1 MSYTLAMT
9 YSQLIKLATWA
20 SVIVALVLIIIK
32 TWAWDQTQS
41 VSLLASL
48 IDSIMDSAASLI
60 NFFAVRYA
68 MAPADEE
75 HRFGHG
81 KAEALA
87 GLAQAL
93 LILGSI
99 GLLLSQTVG
108 RLWDPVMVENS
119 AIGISVMIAS
129 IVLTGALVL
138 LQRLVVKRTQS
149 TAIEADSLHYAS
161 DLLMN
166 FGVIIALILATYGYY
181 GADPYLALGIG
192 AYVVYSAWG
201 IAKTAFHLLLDHELS
216 DGQRQIIT
224 QLALT
229 QPLVLGMHD
238 LRSRQSGHMQFIQL
252 HLELQDNMLLMQAH
266 DVADA
271 LEQRIMEA
279 FPYADVIIHLDPV
292 SVADQKIDGKTER
305 FTAPHH

>member
-1 MSYTLAMT
+1 MT

-20 SVIVALVLIIIK
+20 SIIVAVSLIVIK
-32 TWAWDQTQS
+32 TWAWDETQS

-48 IDSIMDSAASLI
+48 IDSIMDSVASLI

-108 RLWDPVMVENS
+108 RLWDPVVVENTP
-119 AIGISVMIAS
+119 IGISVMVAS
-129 IVLTGALVL
+129 MVLTGALVL
-138 LQRLVVKRTQS
+138 LQRQVVKQTQS
-149 TAIEADSLHYAS
+149 TAIEADSLHYTS

-166 FGVIIALILATYGYY
+166 FGVIIALVLATYGYY

-192 AYVVYSAWG
+192 AYVIYSAWG

-216 DGQRQIIT
+216 DEQRQNIT

-229 QPLVLGMHD
+229 QPLVLGIHD
-238 LRSRQSGHMQFIQL
+238 LRTRQSGHMQFIQL
-252 HLELQDNMLLMQAH
+252 HLDLQDDMLLMHAH

-271 LEQRIMEA
+271 LEQRIMKA

-292 SVADQKIDGKTER
+292 SITTKNKAQKN
-305 FTAPHH
+305 P

>member
-1 MSYTLAMT
+1 MT

-20 SVIVALVLIIIK
+20 SVLVALSLIIIK

-68 MAPADEE
+68 MAPADKE

-93 LILGSI
+93 LILSSI
-99 GLLLSQTVG
+99 GLLISLTLG
-108 RLWDPVMVENS
+108 RLWEPVVVEKTS
-119 AIGISVMIAS
+119 LGISVMIAS
-129 IVLTGALVL
+129 MVLTAALIVLQQHVI
-138 LQRLVVKRTQS
+138 KRTQS
-149 TAIEADSLHYAS
+149 TAIEADSLHYVS
-161 DLLMN
+161 DLFMN
-166 FGVIIALILATYGYY
+166 FGVIIALVLAAYGFN
-181 GADPYLALGIG
+181 GADPYLALGIS

-216 DGQRQIIT
+216 DEERLTIT

-252 HLELQDNMLLMQAH
+252 HLDLQDDMLLMHAH

-271 LEQRIMEA
+271 LEQRIIEV

-292 SVADQKIDGKTER
+292 SVTTKNKAQKN
-305 FTAPHH
+305 P

>member
-1 MSYTLAMT
+1 MT

-20 SVIVALVLIIIK
+20 SVIVAVCLIVIK
-32 TWAWDQTQS
+32 TWAWDETQS

-48 IDSIMDSAASLI
+48 IDSIMDSVASLI

-108 RLWDPVMVENS
+108 RLWDPVVVENTP
-119 AIGISVMIAS
+119 IGISVMVAS
-129 IVLTGALVL
+129 MVLTGALVL
-138 LQRLVVKRTQS
+138 LQRQVVKHTQS
-149 TAIEADSLHYAS
+149 TAIEADSLHYTS

-166 FGVIIALILATYGYY
+166 FGVIIALVLATYGYY

-192 AYVVYSAWG
+192 AYVIYSAWG

-216 DGQRQIIT
+216 DQQRQNIT
-224 QLALT
+224 QLALA
-229 QPLVLGMHD
+229 QPLVLGIHD
-238 LRSRQSGHMQFIQL
+238 LRTRQSGHMQFIQL
-252 HLELQDNMLLMQAH
+252 HLDLQDDMLLMHAH

-271 LEQRIMEA
+271 LEQRIMKE

-292 SVADQKIDGKTER
+292 SVTAQKN
-305 FTAPHH
+305 P

>member
-1 MSYTLAMT
+1 MT

-20 SVIVALVLIIIK
+20 SVLVALSLIIIK

-68 MAPADEE
+68 MAPADKE

-93 LILGSI
+93 LILSSI
-99 GLLLSQTVG
+99 GLLISLTLS
-108 RLWDPVMVENS
+108 RLWDPVVVEKTS
-119 AIGISVMIAS
+119 LGISVMIAS
-129 IVLTGALVL
+129 MVLTAALIVLQQHVI
-138 LQRLVVKRTQS
+138 KRTQS
-149 TAIEADSLHYAS
+149 TAIEADSLHYVS
-161 DLLMN
+161 DLFMN
-166 FGVIIALILATYGYY
+166 FGVIIALVLAAYGFY
-181 GADPYLALGIG
+181 GADPYLALGIS

-216 DGQRQIIT
+216 DEERLTIT

-252 HLELQDNMLLMQAH
+252 HLDLQDDMLLMHAH

-271 LEQRIMEA
+271 LEQRIIEV

-292 SVADQKIDGKTER
+292 SVTTKNKAQKN
-305 FTAPHH
+305 P

>member
-1 MSYTLAMT
+1 MT

-20 SVIVALVLIIIK
+20 SVVVAVSLIGVK

-68 MAPADEE
+68 MVPADKE

-93 LILGSI
+93 LILISI

-108 RLWDPVMVENS
+108 RLWHPVVIQNTPT
-119 AIGISVMIAS
+119 GISVMFAS
-129 IVLTGALVL
+129 MLLTALLVV
-138 LQRLVVKRTQS
+138 LQRHVVKRTQS
-149 TAIEADSLHYAS
+149 TAIEADSLHYTS

-166 FGVIIALILATYGYY
+166 FGVIIALMLASYGYD
-181 GADPYLALGIG
+181 GADPYLALAIG

-216 DGQRQIIT
+216 DEQRQVIT

-229 QPLVLGMHD
+229 QPLVIGLHD
-238 LRSRQSGHMQFIQL
+238 LRSRQSGHIQFIQL
-252 HLELQDNMLLMQAH
+252 HLELQDDMLLLDAH
-266 DVADA
+266 DVAEA
-271 LEQRIMEA
+271 LEARIVEI

-292 SVADQKIDGKTER
+292 SAGD
-305 FTAPHH
+305 

>member
-1 MSYTLAMT
+1 MT

-20 SVIVALVLIIIK
+20 SVLVALSLIIIK

-68 MAPADEE
+68 MAPADKE

-93 LILGSI
+93 LILSSI
-99 GLLLSQTVG
+99 GLLLSLTLG
-108 RLWDPVMVENS
+108 RLWDPVVVEKTPL
-119 AIGISVMIAS
+119 GISVMVAS
-129 IVLTGALVL
+129 MVLTAALIVLQQHVI
-138 LQRLVVKRTQS
+138 KRTQS
-149 TAIEADSLHYAS
+149 TAIEADSLHYVS
-161 DLLMN
+161 DLFMN
-166 FGVIIALILATYGYY
+166 FGVIIALVLASYGFY
-181 GADPYLALGIG
+181 GADPYLALGIS

-216 DGQRQIIT
+216 DDERLIIT

-252 HLELQDNMLLMQAH
+252 HLDLQDDMLLMHAH

-271 LEQRIMEA
+271 LEQRIIEV

-292 SVADQKIDGKTER
+292 SVTTKK
-305 FTAPHH
+305 

>member
-1 MSYTLAMT
+1 MT

-20 SVIVALVLIIIK
+20 SVIVAVCLIVIK
-32 TWAWDQTQS
+32 TWAWDETQS

-48 IDSIMDSAASLI
+48 IDSIMDSVASLI

-108 RLWDPVMVENS
+108 RLWDPVVVENTP
-119 AIGISVMIAS
+119 IGISVMVAS
-129 IVLTGALVL
+129 MVLTGALVL
-138 LQRLVVKRTQS
+138 LQRQVVKQTQS
-149 TAIEADSLHYAS
+149 TAIEADSLHYTS

-166 FGVIIALILATYGYY
+166 FGVIIALVLATYGYY

-192 AYVVYSAWG
+192 AYVIYSAWG

-216 DGQRQIIT
+216 DEQRQNIT

-229 QPLVLGMHD
+229 QPLVLGIHD
-238 LRSRQSGHMQFIQL
+238 LRTRQSGHMQFIQL
-252 HLELQDNMLLMQAH
+252 HLDLQNDMLLMHAH

-271 LEQRIMEA
+271 LEQRIMKA

-292 SVADQKIDGKTER
+292 SITTKNKAQKN
-305 FTAPHH
+305 P

>member
-1 MSYTLAMT
+1 MT

-20 SVIVALVLIIIK
+20 SVVVAVSLIGVK

-48 IDSIMDSAASLI
+48 IDSIMDSVASLI

-68 MAPADEE
+68 MVPADKE

-93 LILGSI
+93 LILISI

-108 RLWDPVMVENS
+108 RLWHPVVIQNTPT
-119 AIGISVMIAS
+119 GISVMFAS
-129 IVLTGALVL
+129 MLLTALLVV
-138 LQRLVVKRTQS
+138 LQRHVVKRTQS
-149 TAIEADSLHYAS
+149 TAIEADSLHYTS

-166 FGVIIALILATYGYY
+166 FGVIIALMLASYGYD
-181 GADPYLALGIG
+181 GADPYLALAIG

-216 DGQRQIIT
+216 DEQRQVIT

-229 QPLVLGMHD
+229 QPLVIGLHD
-238 LRSRQSGHMQFIQL
+238 LRSRQSGHIQFIQL
-252 HLELQDNMLLMQAH
+252 HLELQDDMLLLDAH
-266 DVADA
+266 DVAEA
-271 LEQRIMEA
+271 LEARIVEI

-292 SVADQKIDGKTER
+292 SAGD
-305 FTAPHH
+305 